1 MREVAVIYDKTVFS
15 VALFGTIF
23 FSLFKKLFSSLVIC
37 RDPVPYF
44 FVWCV
49 QLPGILSISSRLLP
63 TVMNLLRRLA
73 EEAQGRPTPEA
84 PMQQSFSFQ
93 NNRNQTQLNPTSS
106 TIPESS
112 ESSSCMSSTD
122 SEYSS
127 PNLMHRLST
136 KISEEEF
143 S

>member
-1 MREVAVIYDKTVFS
+1 MIKQCSQWLYLV
-15 VALFGTIF
+15 LF
-23 FSLFKKLFSSLVIC
+23 LFPCSKKLFSSLVIS

-44 FVWCV
+44 FVLWV

-93 NNRNQTQLNPTSS
+93 NTRNQTQLNTTSS

-112 ESSSCMSSTD
+112 VSSSCVSSTD
-122 SEYSS
+122 SEYTS
-127 PNLMHRLST
+127 PNLMHRRST

>member
-1 MREVAVIYDKTVFS
+1 MREVAVIYDKTVFP

-23 FSLFKKLFSSLVIC
+23 FPCSKNYFLLLLYA
-37 RDPVPYF
+37 DPVPYF

-112 ESSSCMSSTD
+112 VSSSCISSTD

-127 PNLMHRLST
+127 PNLMHRQST